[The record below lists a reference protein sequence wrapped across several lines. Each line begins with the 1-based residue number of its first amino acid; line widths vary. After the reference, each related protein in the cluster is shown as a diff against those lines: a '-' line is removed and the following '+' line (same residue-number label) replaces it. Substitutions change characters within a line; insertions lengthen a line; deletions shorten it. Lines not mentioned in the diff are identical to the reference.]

1 MKRRATTET
10 LAPPLARVDV
20 RPEHTRNAIHE
31 MLASPADLRR
41 IGQAAQRRVHDGILV
56 LAQLRSWAQL
66 IAAALEPYAIGAPRR
81 PSPA

>member
-1 MKRRATTET
+1 MKRWATTKT
-10 LAPPLARVDV
+10 LAPLARVDV

-31 MLASPADLRR
+31 MPASPADLRR
-41 IGQAAQRRVHDGILV
+41 MGQAAQRRVHDGIPV

-66 IAAALEPYAIGAPRR
+66 IAAALERHAIGAPRR